1 MQKLSVEFKN
11 TPGNASQV
19 PCSVNEI
26 LTREETLSVFRKV
39 LADNNSDEN
48 LLVGQL
54 QDESYEYSSE
64 KLSSNSSP
72 PFRKGSSN

>member
-1 MQKLSVEFKN
+1 MQKLSVKFKN

-19 PCSVNEI
+19 PCSVNEV
-26 LTREETLSVFRKV
+26 LNREETLGVFRKV

-64 KLSSNSSP
+64 KLSSN
-72 PFRKGSSN
+72 KTKD